1 MFNRLITF
9 VIEAYRYFTTSG
21 GSESSDPRSDETD
34 ETDAERRE
42 SDPSAGPGD
51 GSESTDDDEQPD
63 EGGESTPAG
72 DESNDEDEGEVNR
85 SSEESLDVAWPPVV
99 GSDACPWPE
108 PPQDPDNVIEV
119 RLFWPAD
126 DPWIEQACHQVRRYI
141 EYCLLDAYASQGYTV
156 EVDVHGEPIP
166 AGVSSYSGFREWADD
181 VEAAAKDAQIALV
194 NYGPE
199 FGVGGGRGAWIDA
212 GYFEDWN
219 RSPDDAIKN
228 VGGDG
233 DFDGPT
239 AGIVTIL
246 HEIGHCLGLGHLP
259 DGQNWEVHAWGRDYT
274 PPMAA
279 GYENMARTRYLYE
292 YHPELKRQ
300 PPSVQ

>member
-1 MFNRLITF
+1 MLHRFITF
-9 VIEAYRYFTTSG
+9 VIEAYRYFTNSG
-21 GSESSDPRSDETD
+21 ERESPDPPSD

-42 SDPSAGPGD
+42 SDPSSGPTD
-51 GSESTDDDEQPD
+51 GSDSTNGDEQPD
-63 EGGESTPAG
+63 DSAESTPEG
-72 DESNDEDEGEVNR
+72 DESNDEDDEGEVNR
-85 SSEESLDVAWPPVV
+85 SSEEQIEYHWPPFV
-99 GSDACPWPE
+99 GGDIIPWPE
-108 PPQDPDNVIEV
+108 PPDEPDATIEV

-126 DPWIEQACHQVRRYI
+126 EPWIEQACRQVVRYI
-141 EYCLLDAYASQGYTV
+141 EYCLLDAYGGQGYGV
-156 EVDVHGEPIP
+156 DVDVHGEPIP

-212 GYFEDWN
+212 GYFQDWH
-219 RSPDDAIKN
+219 RDPDDPIKN

-239 AGIVTIL
+239 AGVVTIL
-246 HEIGHCLGLGHLP
+246 HEIGHTLGLGHLP
-259 DGQNWEVHAWGRDYT
+259 DGRNWEVGAWGNDYT

-279 GYENMARTRYLYE
+279 GYENTVRTRYIYE